1 MAGPPPSWAAIQTDL
16 EARLAYANLDVLFS
30 DGGPGIEESLR
41 HPGMAHQ
48 RCQWHGRRRFPSLLY
63 ADGFKKPEQGPLVA
77 QRQAIPALARTRP
90 QLEPLRPEDRPA
102 VEQMLAKT
110 AQGVHGLLPALN
122 PGRYPQAR
130 SSIQNLME
138 PVTTFLRWWRQTG
151 EAIPLTTSAIESAFS
166 QVSNR
171 IKRVGKRWAEQG
183 LLNWLNVTFSTI
195 FTPGRWAHILGQNLQ
210 EVPRIRLISIRASS
224 AWSAASGDFTH
235 HDYRDRCIMITR
247 IAHHDRSGATRVIG

>member
-1 MAGPPPSWAAIQTDL
+1 MAGRGSRSPFATRGWRTRGARGMGDAASPPSFTPMGSRSL
-16 EARLAYANLDVLFS
+16 SRARWWPSVRPSRLWPEPERNWNPSAPRIAR
-30 DGGPGIEESLR
+30 PWT
-41 HPGMAHQ
+41 
-48 RCQWHGRRRFPSLLY
+48 RCSP
-63 ADGFKKPEQGPLVA
+63 
-77 QRQAIPALARTRP
+77 
-90 QLEPLRPEDRPA
+90 
-102 VEQMLAKT
+102 KT

-151 EAIPLTTSAIESAFS
+151 EATPLTTSAIESAFS

-183 LLNWLNVTFSTI
+183 LLNWLNVTFSKS

-210 EVPRIRLISIRASS
+210 EVPGIRLISVRASS
-224 AWSAASGDFTH
+224 AWFGA
-235 HDYRDRCIMITR
+235 IT
-247 IAHHDRSGATRVIG
+247 